1 MFHKATWILLR
12 SYINTLKWTQ
22 TPAVRGARTLT
33 FGGGARTLR
42 DAGTPLWRAHAMA
55 AECHQPPD
63 DSSLAWAGV
72 ADDDGAAALAAARS
86 PQHLLQAR
94 EDPVAADEGRF
105 CRDAGDLE
113 KQRL

>member
-1 MFHKATWILLR
+1 M
-12 SYINTLKWTQ
+12 
-22 TPAVRGARTLT
+22 LT
-33 FGGGARTLR
+33 FGGGAWTLR
-42 DAGTPLWRAHAMA
+42 DAGTSLWRAHAMA

-72 ADDDGAAALAAARS
+72 ADDDGPAALAAARL
-86 PQHLLQAR
+86 PQDLFQAR